1 MAVTA
6 ETKLCKGFELLNET
20 VIPEIAS
27 TARLFRHTR
36 TGAQILS
43 LTNADKNKAF
53 GVNFQTLPSDHTG
66 VAHIL
71 EHAVLSG
78 SRKYPVKELFVE
90 LLKGSCATFI
100 NAMTYPDK
108 TCYPV
113 ASTNLKDFY
122 NLIDVY
128 LDVVLHPLL
137 ESHTLDQEGWHY
149 ELESTQAPLTYKG
162 VVFNE
167 MKGVY
172 AMQDAVIDEEATKAL
187 MPDTIYALSSG
198 GDPQHIPELTHEAWR
213 GFHKQFYHPSN
224 ARIFFWGD
232 DPEAERLAIIDRA
245 LADFDKAPEAPP
257 IKPQS
262 RFEGPR
268 HGKTSMPAAATAA
281 AEGRGALS
289 VGWLLSEGPEIPERR
304 LAWAVLHEILV
315 GTSASPLKKALLDS
329 GLGEDLIEIF
339 DEMRQR
345 VFITG
350 LKGVTEAGSKRVEP
364 LIIETLEGL
373 AKNGVDPATIEASI
387 NSLEF
392 ALRENNSPYR
402 GISAMLAALR
412 TWNYGSDPIA
422 ALAFEAPLAALK
434 KNLAA
439 NPHYFEAMIR
449 EAFIDNPHRSVMW
462 HAPDANMLT
471 QQETQEKQRLAKL
484 GEKLSPAD
492 RQRIA
497 AETAELKRRQ
507 EQPNSPEQLAR
518 LPQLRIVDLDRK
530 NTEIPRAVAM
540 LGGRPLIHHDI
551 GTNGIAYVDLAF
563 DLHALPVTEMA
574 LVPVLARAMVELGTD
589 KYDEI
594 AMSQRIARHTGG
606 VSASPMATGKVGG
619 AGEAAWLFVRGKAT
633 VAKTPELLAIF
644 KDILV
649 SARLDQKERF
659 KRLVLEEKAQIE
671 SGLVMSGNRY
681 CSLRL
686 KARTSAAG
694 YATELMDG
702 VSQLMALRQ
711 LAADIDADW
720 PTALK
725 RLNQIREALINRG
738 SALLNVTLDAISF
751 DRVRLDLERL
761 IAALP
766 ERAFKPLT
774 WTSAVFPAA
783 EGLIVPTQVNYVAK
797 GADARPLGFKT
808 VGSSLAINRW
818 LSLAWLI
825 PKIREQG
832 GAYGASFD
840 VDLRTGELAFTSYR
854 DPNVLSTLE
863 TYDGTG
869 DFLRGLSLSQTDLTR
884 SIVGAINRIDPYQL
898 PGAQGFTSLTRYLVG
913 QTEDARQKLRDELFA
928 TSPDDFRTFAG
939 IVDGVRDQ
947 GAVVIM
953 GGADK
958 LAEANQ
964 AKGGNWLTL
973 TTVH

>member
-1 MAVTA
+1 MATTV
-6 ETKLCKGFELLNET
+6 ETEVSKGFELLNET

-27 TARLFRHTR
+27 TARLFRHRR

-43 LTNADKNKAF
+43 LTNGDKNKAF

-78 SRKYPVKELFVE
+78 SRKYPVKELFME

-172 AMQDAVIDEEATKAL
+172 AMQDALIDEDASKAL

-198 GDPQHIPELTHEAWR
+198 GEPKHIPELTHEAWR

-232 DPEAERLAIIDRA
+232 DPESERLRIIDAA
-245 LADFDKAPEAPP
+245 LAPFDRAPQSAP
-257 IKPQS
+257 IKPQK
-262 RFEGPR
+262 RFSAPR
-268 HGKTSMPAAATAA
+268 RATAA
-281 AEGRGALS
+281 MPGATAADGRGAVS
-289 VGWLLSEGPEIPERR
+289 IGWLLSDGTEPPVQR
-304 LAWAVLHEILV
+304 LAWAILAEILV
-315 GTSASPLKKALLDS
+315 GTPASPLRKTLLDS
-329 GLGEDLIEIF
+329 RLGEDLIDINQEL
-339 DEMRQR
+339 RQR
-345 VFITG
+345 VLITG
-350 LKGVTEAGSKRVEP
+350 LKGVGEADRDKVEP
-364 LIIETLEGL
+364 LVLETLETL
-373 AKNGVDPATIEASI
+373 AREGIDPLTIEASF

-402 GISAMLAALR
+402 GISAMLAALE
-412 TWNYGSDPIA
+412 TWNYDGDPIA
-422 ALAFEAPLAALK
+422 ALAFEAPLTELKAALK
-434 KNLAA
+434 S
-439 NPHYFEAMIR
+439 NPRLFEDMIR
-449 EAFIDNPHRSVMW
+449 RHFIDNPHRSTVW
-462 HAPDANMLT
+462 HAPDPGMLKR
-471 QQETQEKQRLAKL
+471 QETEEKERLAKL

-497 AETAELKRRQ
+497 AETQELKRRQ
-507 EQPNSPEQLAR
+507 EAPNSAEQLAK
-518 LPQLRIVDLDRK
+518 LPQLRIADLDRK
-530 NTEIPRAVAM
+530 NTIIPRAIAT
-540 LGGRPLIHHDI
+540 LGGRPLVRHDM
-551 GTNGIAYVDLAF
+551 GTNGIAYIDLAF

-589 KYDEI
+589 KFDEI
-594 AMSQRIARHTGG
+594 AMAQRIAQHTGG
-606 VSASPMATGKVGG
+606 VSVSPMATGKVGG
-619 AGEAAWLFVRGKAT
+619 AGEAAFLFVRGKAT
-633 VAKTPELLAIF
+633 VAKTSELLAIF
-644 KDILV
+644 KDVLL

-725 RLNQIREALINRG
+725 RLTQVRDALINRG
-738 SALLNVTLDAISF
+738 SAILNVTLDAASF
-751 DRVRLDLERL
+751 DRIRPDLERL
-761 IAALP
+761 IAGLP
-766 ERAFKPLT
+766 ERAFAPLAWGLAT
-774 WTSAVFPAA
+774 FPAA

-797 GADARPLGFKT
+797 GADARPFGFKA
-808 VGSSLAINRW
+808 GGNSLAINRW

-832 GAYGASFD
+832 GAYGAG
-840 VDLRTGELAFTSYR
+840 VEMDLRTGELTFTSYR
-854 DPNVLSTLE
+854 DPNLLSTLE

-869 DFLRGLSLSQTDLTR
+869 DYLRRLALTDTDLTR
-884 SIVGAINRIDPYQL
+884 SIVGAVNRIDPYQL

-913 QTEDARQKLRDELFA
+913 QTEEARQKLRDELFA
-928 TSPDDFRTFAG
+928 TTPDDFRAFG
-939 IVDGVRDQ
+939 QIVDGVRDN
-947 GAVVIM
+947 GAIVVM
-953 GGADK
+953 GGADT
-958 LAEANQ
+958 LAEANR
-964 AKGGNWLTL
+964 AKGGSWLKL
-973 TTVH
+973 TTVQ